1 MHSAYDFGMA
11 SSNEEQ
17 GNGTEEN
24 CAGTATAEIPW
35 ENMNVN
41 LPENSGSAQQREI
54 LDALP
59 VLVFLEREGRIV
71 FANLQAR
78 QMLGLTQAEWV
89 ARPVVDVLWGLVP
102 IPGEAQILPLESK
115 PGNPFRATLPARN
128 GRLLPV
134 EGTYSIL
141 NAELREAVI
150 VAHPSGRERAP
161 KSRLMEDVL
170 ASIPEA
176 VVIVHDN
183 HVLYTNPAFTR
194 MFGYSA
200 EEASGA
206 ILPELI
212 VPDTR
217 RHEQEMLELA
227 LDQHGRATIETVRVN
242 KNGAL
247 LDVVLQA
254 APLMVDGA
262 KIGYVLTFRDIG
274 DRKQTEAKL
283 QHDALHDMLT
293 GLPNRALFLDRLTL
307 ALSRR
312 SRRRDQS
319 CGVLFLDMD
328 RFKEINDTQG
338 HAAGDVLLV
347 AIADRLRASLRPQ
360 DSACRLGGDE
370 FAVLVDNILEAGDL
384 NVVASRILREMERPF
399 EIFGQLVQI
408 SASIGMALAG
418 PDHTTPEM
426 LIRDADFAM
435 YRAKQEGGGRME
447 IFDKRLEVHITSH
460 KEQEQELRQ
469 VLDNRQFEVW
479 YQPIY
484 RLANGKLE
492 GFESVLRWRRLDG
505 TADNFFDLLRV
516 AENTGLSITLGRET
530 VDTVCRQLRA
540 WTDEIRQEALMVSIN
555 LTHRQFY
562 HPDLI
567 LQLKRALEANAVDA
581 SQLLFEI
588 AETTLNENPDAAV
601 AILQRMVDC
610 NVRLAV
616 GNFGSSFAPLTH
628 LVRMP
633 IDVVKLAPQLTAAAV
648 FAGRQQAVLES
659 LIHLGHTL
667 GMQVVAQGIETAAQL
682 DALCRMGCELGQG
695 PLLAYALEPDR
706 ATKLIEQGSGR
717 PLPVAESGPAV

>member
-1 MHSAYDFGMA
+1 MSL
-11 SSNEEQ
+11 
-17 GNGTEEN
+17 
-24 CAGTATAEIPW
+24 
-35 ENMNVN
+35 N
-41 LPENSGSAQQREI
+41 LPENSDSAQQREI

-78 QMLGLTQAEWV
+78 QMLGLADGEWV
-89 ARPVVDVLWGLVP
+89 PQPVVDVLWGLVP
-102 IPGEAQILPLESK
+102 IPGEPQIMPVESK
-115 PGNPFRATLPARN
+115 PGNPFRATLPARS

-134 EGTYSIL
+134 EGTYRIV
-141 NAELREAVI
+141 NADLREAVI

-170 ASIPEA
+170 SSIPEA
-176 VVIVHDN
+176 VVIVHED

-217 RHEQEMLELA
+217 RHEQEMLEQA
-227 LDQHGRATIETVRVN
+227 LDQYGRATIETVRVN

-247 LDVVLQA
+247 VDVVMQA
-254 APLMVDGA
+254 GPLMVDGA
-262 KIGYVLTFRDIG
+262 RIGYVLTFRDIG

-319 CGVLFLDMD
+319 CGVLFMDMD

-338 HAAGDVLLV
+338 HAAGDVLLI
-347 AIADRLRASLRPQ
+347 AAADRLRASLRPQ

-370 FAVLVDNILEAGDL
+370 FAVLVENILEAGDL

-399 EIFGQLVQI
+399 EIFGQLVQV

-418 PDHTTPEM
+418 PEHTTPEM

-460 KEQEQELRQ
+460 KEREQELRQ

-505 TADNFFDLLRV
+505 TADTFFDLMRV

-530 VDTVCRQLRA
+530 IDTVCRQLRV
-540 WTDEIRQEALMVSIN
+540 WSDELPKEELLVSIN

-567 LQLKRALEANAVDA
+567 LQLKKALDANAVDA
-581 SQLLFEI
+581 SRLLFEI
-588 AETTLNENPDAAV
+588 AESTLSENPDTAV

-616 GNFGSSFAPLTH
+616 GNFGSSFAPLSH

-648 FAGRQQAVLES
+648 FAGRQQVVLES

-667 GMQVVAQGIETAAQL
+667 GMQVIAQGIETAAQL
-682 DALCRMGCELGQG
+682 DALCRMSCELGQG
-695 PLLAYALEPDR
+695 PLLSYALEPNR
-706 ATKLIEQGSGR
+706 ATKLIEQGTGR
-717 PLPVAESGPAV
+717 PLPVPEPGRAV

>member
-1 MHSAYDFGMA
+1 MSL
-11 SSNEEQ
+11 
-17 GNGTEEN
+17 
-24 CAGTATAEIPW
+24 
-35 ENMNVN
+35 N
-41 LPENSGSAQQREI
+41 LPENSDSAQQREI

-78 QMLGLTQAEWV
+78 QMLGLADGEWV
-89 ARPVVDVLWGLVP
+89 PQPVVDVLWGLVP
-102 IPGEAQILPLESK
+102 IPGEPQIMPVESK
-115 PGNPFRATLPARN
+115 PGNPFRATLPARS

-134 EGTYSIL
+134 EGTYRIV
-141 NAELREAVI
+141 NADLREAVI

-170 ASIPEA
+170 SSIPEA
-176 VVIVHDN
+176 VVIVHED

-217 RHEQEMLELA
+217 RHEQEMLEQA
-227 LDQHGRATIETVRVN
+227 LDQSGRATIETVRVN

-247 LDVVLQA
+247 VDVVMQA
-254 APLMVDGA
+254 GPLMVDGA
-262 KIGYVLTFRDIG
+262 RIGYVLTFRDIG

-319 CGVLFLDMD
+319 CGVLFMDMD

-338 HAAGDVLLV
+338 HAAGDVLLI
-347 AIADRLRASLRPQ
+347 AAADRLRASLRPQ

-370 FAVLVDNILEAGDL
+370 FAVLVENILEAGDL

-399 EIFGQLVQI
+399 EIFGQLVQV

-418 PDHTTPEM
+418 PEHTTPEM

-460 KEQEQELRQ
+460 KEREQELRQ

-505 TADNFFDLLRV
+505 TADTFFDLMRV

-530 VDTVCRQLRA
+530 IDTVCRQLRV
-540 WTDEIRQEALMVSIN
+540 WSDELPKEELLVSIN

-567 LQLKRALEANAVDA
+567 LQLKKALDANAVDA
-581 SQLLFEI
+581 SRLLFEI
-588 AETTLNENPDAAV
+588 AESTLSENPDTAV

-616 GNFGSSFAPLTH
+616 GNFGSSFAPLSH

-633 IDVVKLAPQLTAAAV
+633 IDVVKLAPELTAAAV
-648 FAGRQQAVLES
+648 LAGRQQAVLES

-682 DALCRMGCELGQG
+682 DALCRMSCELGQG
-695 PLLAYALEPDR
+695 PLLSYALEPDR
-706 ATKLIEQGSGR
+706 ATKLIEQGTGR
-717 PLPVAESGPAV
+717 PLPVAEPGPAV

>member
-1 MHSAYDFGMA
+1 
-11 SSNEEQ
+11 
-17 GNGTEEN
+17 
-24 CAGTATAEIPW
+24 
-35 ENMNVN
+35 MNVN
-41 LPENSGSAQQREI
+41 LPENSDSAQQREI
-54 LDALP
+54 LDGLP
-59 VLVFLEREGRIV
+59 VLVFLERDGRVV

-78 QMLGLTQAEWV
+78 QMLGLTDVEWV

-102 IPGEAQILPLESK
+102 IPNEPQILPLESK
-115 PGNPFRATLPARN
+115 PGNPFRATLPGRN
-128 GRLLPV
+128 GRLVPV
-134 EGTYSIL
+134 EGIYNIL

-194 MFGYSA
+194 MFGYSV

-206 ILPELI
+206 CLPELI

-227 LDQHGRATIETVRVN
+227 LNQHGRATIETVRVN
-242 KNGAL
+242 KNGVL

-254 APLMVDGA
+254 APLVVDES

-274 DRKQTEAKL
+274 ERKQTEAKL

-319 CGVLFLDMD
+319 CGVLFFDMD
-328 RFKEINDTQG
+328 RFKEINDTRG

-347 AIADRLRASLRPQ
+347 SIADRLRAALRPQ

-370 FAVLVDNILEAGDL
+370 FAVLVDNILEASDL

-399 EIFGQLVQI
+399 EIFGQLVQV
-408 SASIGMALAG
+408 SVSIGMALSG

-447 IFDKRLEVHITSH
+447 IFDKRLEVNVTSH
-460 KEQEQELRQ
+460 KEREQELRQ

-540 WTDEIRQEALMVSIN
+540 WSDELPQEELLVSIN

-567 LQLKRALEANAVDA
+567 LLLKRALETNAVDA
-581 SQLLFEI
+581 SRLLFEI

-706 ATKLIEQGSGR
+706 ATKLIVQGSGR

>member
-1 MHSAYDFGMA
+1 MSL
-11 SSNEEQ
+11 
-17 GNGTEEN
+17 
-24 CAGTATAEIPW
+24 
-35 ENMNVN
+35 N
-41 LPENSGSAQQREI
+41 LPENSDSAQQREI

-59 VLVFLEREGRIV
+59 MLVFLEREGKIV
-71 FANLQAR
+71 FANMEAR
-78 QMLGLTQAEWV
+78 LILGLAEEEWV
-89 ARPVVDVLWGLVP
+89 PRPVVEVLWGLAAAP
-102 IPGEAQILPLESK
+102 AKPQILPIGTKLS
-115 PGNPFRATLPARN
+115 NSFRATLPARN
-128 GRLLPV
+128 GRMVPI

-150 VAHPSGRERAP
+150 VAHPGGRDQEP
-161 KSRLMEDVL
+161 KSRLIEDVL
-170 ASIPEA
+170 SSIPEA

-194 MFGYSA
+194 MFGYTA
-200 EEASGA
+200 EEASGGR
-206 ILPELI
+206 LPELI
-212 VPDTR
+212 VPETR
-217 RHEQEMLELA
+217 RHEQGMLEQA
-227 LDQHGRATIETVRVN
+227 LDQQGRATIETVRVN

-254 APLMVDGA
+254 APLLIDGA
-262 KIGYVLTFRDIG
+262 RIGYVLTFRDIG
-274 DRKQTEAKL
+274 ERKQTEAKL

-319 CGVLFLDMD
+319 CGVLFIDMD
-328 RFKEINDTQG
+328 RFKEINDSLG
-338 HAAGDVLLV
+338 HAAGDMMLV
-347 AIADRLRASLRPQ
+347 AVADRLRASLRPQ

-370 FAVLVDNILEAGDL
+370 FAVLVENILETGDL

-399 EIFGQLVQI
+399 EIFGQLVPA
-408 SASIGMALAG
+408 SASIGKALAG

-435 YRAKQEGGGRME
+435 YRAKQEGGSRME

-460 KEQEQELRQ
+460 KERERELRQ

-492 GFESVLRWRRLDG
+492 GFESVLRWRRMDG
-505 TADNFFDLLRV
+505 TADNFYDLLRV

-530 VDTVCRQLRA
+530 IDTVCRQLRI
-540 WTDEIRQEALMVSIN
+540 WSDELPQKELLLSIN

-562 HPDLI
+562 HPELI
-567 LQLKRALEANAVDA
+567 LQLKRALDANAVDP
-581 SQLLFEI
+581 SRLLFEV
-588 AETTLNENPDAAV
+588 AETTLNENPDTAV

-610 NVRLAV
+610 NVRIAV
-616 GNFGSSFAPLTH
+616 GNFGSSFAPLSH

-633 IDVVKLAPQLTAAAV
+633 IDVVKLTPQLTIAAV
-648 FAGRQQAVLES
+648 NVGRQQAVLES

-695 PLLAYALEPDR
+695 PLLSYALDPAR
-706 ATKLIEQGSGR
+706 ATELMELDTGQSH
-717 PLPVAESGPAV
+717 PVPEPGPSV

>member
-1 MHSAYDFGMA
+1 
-11 SSNEEQ
+11 
-17 GNGTEEN
+17 
-24 CAGTATAEIPW
+24 
-35 ENMNVN
+35 MNVN